1 MPWHSGVKKQL
12 AVTESRS
19 CRAVSIVAYQE
30 LFCLVPLLASSIK
43 HANDFGGNEKINK
56 KATGWISETKT
67 LNMQHTIWQPF
78 FAAIAQLTVSNLIVV
93 TSIPVGEVNTFTES
107 L

>member
-1 MPWHSGVKKQL
+1 
-12 AVTESRS
+12 
-19 CRAVSIVAYQE
+19 
-30 LFCLVPLLASSIK
+30 
-43 HANDFGGNEKINK
+43 
-56 KATGWISETKT
+56 
-67 LNMQHTIWQPF
+67 MQHTIWQPF